1 MESANFAFLGEPDL
15 ALSLGKKGT
24 STDLRMYDR
33 KEGGVLRTF
42 VAPAGFPEK
51 IQPLF
56 YAINMSEAAVLY
68 VSSLDRFAGEQ
79 IIALDLMGAKSG
91 ILCHSEAVDPGA
103 LEAAVRGTVAEKY
116 ARAEPDGLREAVARA
131 GARAGA
137 RAEGG
142 PARVAADHVFDVK
155 SVGTVVLGRVVSGT
169 VRQHDTL
176 RLLPAGADVLVRSI
190 QMHDD
195 PVAEASAPARVGLAV
210 KGATVQ
216 RGDMLCSGE
225 LPPTFSSAVL
235 DFEPTKYY
243 KGGLREGLACV
254 AVCGLQSRAARVK
267 SLDPFSLEFDKP
279 VVYAGGPVAVL
290 RPESSPVRVAG
301 GGPIQCD

>member
-1 MESANFAFLGEPDL
+1 MESANFVFLGEPEL

-24 STDLRMYDR
+24 ETDLRMYDR

-56 YAINMSEAAVLY
+56 YAINMSEFAILY

-79 IIALDLMGAKSG
+79 IIALDLMGAEDG
-91 ILCHSEAVDPGA
+91 ILCHSESVDPGR
-103 LEAAVRGTVAEKY
+103 LQEAVRGTVAEKY
-116 ARAEPDGLREAVARA
+116 ARAEPDGLREAVAQVK
-131 GARAGA
+131 ARAG
-137 RAEGG
+137 GG
-142 PARVAADHVFDVK
+142 PARVVADHVFDVK

-169 VRQHDTL
+169 VRKHDEL
-176 RLLPAGADVLVRSI
+176 RVLPAGADVLVRSI

-195 PVAEASAPARVGLAV
+195 PVEEARAPARVGLAV
-210 KGATVQ
+210 KGAAVQ
-216 RGDMLCSGE
+216 RGDMLCSGQ
-225 LPPTFSSAVL
+225 LPPTISSAVL

-243 KGGLREGLACV
+243 EGGLREGLTCV

-267 SLDPFSLEFDKP
+267 SLEPLCLELDRP

-290 RPESSPVRVAG
+290 RPESSPVRIAG
-301 GGPIQCD
+301 GGPVQCD

>member
-33 KEGGVLRTF
+33 KDGGVLRTY

-56 YAINMSEAAVLY
+56 QAINMAEAAILY

-79 IIALDLMGAKSG
+79 IIALDLMGAKDG
-91 ILCHSEAVDPGA
+91 ILCHSESVDPGA
-103 LEAAVRGTVAEKY
+103 LEGAVRGTVAEKY
-116 ARAEPDGLREAVARA
+116 ARAEPDGLREAVARLRTC
-131 GARAGA
+131 AR
-137 RAEGG
+137 GG
-142 PARVAADHVFDVK
+142 PARVVADHVFDVK

-195 PVAEASAPARVGLAV
+195 PVAEAEAPARVGLAV
-210 KGATVQ
+210 KGAERIQ

-225 LPPTFSSAVL
+225 LPPIFSSAKL
-235 DFEPTKYY
+235 DFEPTGHYR
-243 KGGLREGLACV
+243 GGLREGLTCV
-254 AVCGLQSRAARVK
+254 AVCGLQARAARIK
-267 SLDPFSLEFDKP
+267 SPDPFTLEFDKP

>member
-1 MESANFAFLGEPDL
+1 MESANFAFLGEPEL

-24 STDLRMYDR
+24 ETDLRMYDR

-56 YAINMSEAAVLY
+56 YAINMSEFAILH
-68 VSSLDRFAGEQ
+68 VSALDRFAGEQ
-79 IIALDLMGAKSG
+79 IIALDLMGAGDG
-91 ILCHSEAVDPGA
+91 ILCHSESVDPGR
-103 LEAAVRGTVAEKY
+103 LEEAVRGTVAEKY

-131 GARAGA
+131 KARAG
-137 RAEGG
+137 GG
-142 PARVAADHVFDVK
+142 PARVVADHVFDVK

-169 VRQHDTL
+169 VRKHDEL
-176 RLLPAGADVLVRSI
+176 RVLPAGADVLVRSI

-195 PVAEASAPARVGLAV
+195 PVEEARAPARVGLAV
-210 KGATVQ
+210 KGAAVQ
-216 RGDMLCSGE
+216 RGDMLCSGP
-225 LPPTFSSAVL
+225 LPPTVSSAVL

-243 KGGLREGLACV
+243 EGGLREGLTCV

-267 SLDPFSLEFDKP
+267 SLEPFCLELDRP
-279 VVYAGGPVAVL
+279 VVYAGGAVAVL
-290 RPESSPVRVAG
+290 RPESSPVRIAG
-301 GGPIQCD
+301 GGPVQCD